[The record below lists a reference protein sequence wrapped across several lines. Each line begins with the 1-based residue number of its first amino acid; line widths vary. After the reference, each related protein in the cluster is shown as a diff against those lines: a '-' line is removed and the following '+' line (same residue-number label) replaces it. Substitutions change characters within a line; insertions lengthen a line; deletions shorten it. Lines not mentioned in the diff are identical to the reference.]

1 MKFYLSDLTTKK
13 LLIYYDWLFTYRV
26 CAHGFNVRGVGH
38 ENEEV
43 EEEKVED
50 VVECVVCEGGE
61 HDGIDREQAIQQQ
74 QICENCTRQPTA
86 V

>member
-1 MKFYLSDLTTKK
+1 M
-13 LLIYYDWLFTYRV
+13 
-26 CAHGFNVRGVGH
+26 RGVGH